1 MANAEQKTDHVNES
15 ITANGDSSP
24 TSTTSSSRRRAAAT
38 SDDIVNDLINDV
50 RQSEK
55 PFSHESGVHFSPW
68 WSGTTHDATCTI
80 VIAKKEKKKS
90 KEHKH
95 KKSKKKKKKHHH
107 SKRDRSI
114 SRKRSRSRSRSRKK
128 HKKRSRTQSKSRS
141 RSTSRS
147 VVQSPALTEKN
158 KHEEIPDDKPEPKE
172 TPPKSP
178 PFPERTSFI
187 HEVSDDDDLP
197 IGADF
202 RTVMKEAKM
211 KINISNRIGSSLD
224 LSAIP
229 TAPPL
234 AKRPSHAFPL
244 SKTIKRDDD
253 DEPPLME
260 KRESAVLNK
269 VIAEKGRGDF
279 IPRNLKVKSVCESS
293 SHQQAKSDGGNVSDM
308 EVKTVEPVKLEGM
321 MDISPDEDEKGFEFG
336 PSAPSR
342 KQSSLDLK
350 PMTPIPEQISDGE
363 LEKEI
368 VEELTA
374 AAQPKISVK
383 VSKVAKVIESTTAT
397 LAKTASKAK
406 ESRKRRRSPKPR
418 SASPNT
424 DEEIK
429 IKARTSSGRP
439 STTQR
444 RPSPHRS
451 RGRGRE
457 DRERRS
463 RSVSRRRYSRSRSR
477 PRDRSRRRSK
487 SRSKSRDRS
496 YGRYKSRSRRSR
508 SRTLSRSRSPSRSG
522 RNKRG
527 RIDKAKLLAIA
538 RKKAQKMQLL
548 GISLGSLDPQLQGQ
562 PKSVDDFVSYC
573 QQIQRRQDKETR
585 REKGEAVS
593 SEGSDA
599 DGLPE
604 STAEGTSTFKH
615 PFGVRT
621 AASDGIKINIVN
633 ATSIPT
639 KTPQERVLDT
649 SQLRLVYPVSSGVTH
664 KEKTDTWT
672 PVVKDELKT
681 CSDEQKKYVA
691 VTSLEAERYRSTS
704 TAPSDHVLPPPPP
717 PPVLT
722 GLGGLLPPPPPPP
735 KLTAFDMLLPP
746 PPPLPQ
752 LLVLPPEEDLIIKEP
767 ENVELTKSKDVAK
780 MLAQRASAQL
790 RLNSDPNDFEA
801 IRMLKEADEKMAN
814 WAAAKNL
821 PGKFTGST
829 GLNVLSS
836 EELQPQD
843 PRYNAWVKKDMFKN
857 TRPTVGGVGMRL
869 MQKMGWRPGEGL
881 GPDGMGNLEP
891 LLLDVKN
898 DRKGLVSQDDIPVKG
913 IPQLTTDGSAA
924 KHPVSIVMELC
935 AKRKW
940 PPPVFNHEEK
950 GPSNMREF
958 RCTAIVNGKEYRSTT
973 ISRSKKDAKM
983 LACQVVLQSLGLIP
997 RDPTLPVVI

>member
-55 PFSHESGVHFSPW
+55 VSLTGRVGRYPPITE
-68 WSGTTHDATCTI
+68 DLAE
-80 VIAKKEKKKS
+80 AKKEKKKS

-508 SRTLSRSRSPSRSG
+508 SRTLSRSRSPSRSRHRTRSRSRSRSRSSRSDRSRSRSRSPQRRVGGERNTRHRGG

-843 PRYNAWVKKDMFKN
+843 PRYNAWVKKD
-857 TRPTVGGVGMRL
+857 
-869 MQKMGWRPGEGL
+869 E
-881 GPDGMGNLEP
+881 
-891 LLLDVKN
+891 DV
-898 DRKGLVSQDDIPVKG
+898 DVQ
-913 IPQLTTDGSAA
+913 A
-924 KHPVSIVMELC
+924 
-935 AKRKW
+935 
-940 PPPVFNHEEK
+940 
-950 GPSNMREF
+950 
-958 RCTAIVNGKEYRSTT
+958 
-973 ISRSKKDAKM
+973 
-983 LACQVVLQSLGLIP
+983 
-997 RDPTLPVVI
+997 

>member
-843 PRYNAWVKKDMFKN
+843 PRYNAWVKKD
-857 TRPTVGGVGMRL
+857 
-869 MQKMGWRPGEGL
+869 E
-881 GPDGMGNLEP
+881 
-891 LLLDVKN
+891 DV
-898 DRKGLVSQDDIPVKG
+898 DVQ
-913 IPQLTTDGSAA
+913 A
-924 KHPVSIVMELC
+924 
-935 AKRKW
+935 
-940 PPPVFNHEEK
+940 
-950 GPSNMREF
+950 
-958 RCTAIVNGKEYRSTT
+958 
-973 ISRSKKDAKM
+973 
-983 LACQVVLQSLGLIP
+983 
-997 RDPTLPVVI
+997 